1 MATEPRPAAR
11 PEPKL
16 ELWLVRHGAT
26 AWALSGRHTG
36 RTDLPLLPEGEAEAR
51 ALAPV
56 LARQRFAAVL
66 VSPLQ
71 RARRTAELAGLG
83 AEARICPD
91 LQEWDYGRYE
101 GITTAEIRSQ
111 VPGWTVWSH
120 GCPDGES
127 SPQVE
132 ARCQRVIA
140 LAESLADGGAVALVA
155 HGHILRSLAGTWLG
169 LGPGGGALLN
179 LNTATLSVLGHE
191 RERRTVVRWNAPVV
205 PPA

>member
-1 MATEPRPAAR
+1 MLATPA
-11 PEPKL
+11 L
-16 ELWLVRHGAT
+16 ELWLLRHGAT
-26 AWALSGRHTG
+26 EWALNGRHTG

-56 LARQRFAAVL
+56 LARQHFAAVL

-83 AEARICPD
+83 AGARPCPD

-101 GITTAEIRSQ
+101 GITTAEIRRQ
-111 VPGWTVWSH
+111 VPHWTVWSH
-120 GCPDGES
+120 GCPGGEDS
-127 SPQVE
+127 AQVE
-132 ARCQRVIA
+132 ERCLRVIA
-140 LAESLADGGAVALVA
+140 LAESLAGAGSGVVALVA

-169 LGPGGGALLN
+169 LGPAGGALFN

-191 RERRTVVRWNAPVV
+191 RERRTLVRWNVPVV
-205 PPA
+205 PAVT